1 MLNATQRD
9 VANYLTTPAT
19 GVSGGTLT
27 AAGAGDNSAIAGAD
41 VNREDFLSGLF
52 LVVCRATLTATKKL
66 SVVGTLQDAPDNG
79 SGAAGTYADVAAALQ
94 PSGVA
99 GGAIGSIVSAG
110 GGTVTTVF
118 RHPVNLSSLRKFV
131 RLNVTPDLDAG
142 ATDTAQV
149 LVCFV
154 GGGSV
159 VSPNSLLT

>member
-19 GVSGGTLT
+19 GVSGGTLV

-94 PSGVA
+94 PAGVA
-99 GGAIGSIVSAG
+99 GGLIGSITSAG
-110 GGTVTTVF
+110 TVATVF

-154 GGGSV
+154 GGGAV
-159 VSPNSLLT
+159 VNPTSLLT